1 MNGQV
6 YLDHNASTPVHPEVV
21 EAMLPYFSERFGNPS
36 SVHGFGREAREGLE
50 TAREQVAHFLRVGKD
65 EVVFTSGGTESD
77 NMAVKGVA
85 MARRQGH
92 IITSKIEHHAVLR
105 AVETLESQ
113 GFAATYLDVDGYG
126 MVDPDALRRAIR
138 PDTILISI
146 MHANSEIG
154 TIQPARQLGAV
165 AREHRIPF
173 HRDRGQTFGKAPIA
187 LDAFNI
193 DMLSFSGHKIYG
205 PKGVA
210 GLYIRKGTKMV
221 SLQHGG
227 EHERRRRAGTEN
239 VAGIAGFGKAVEI
252 RGRDMAAEGKRL
264 VELRERLWQGLSR
277 RVPEVRLNGHP
288 TERVPGTCNV
298 CFRHVESES
307 IVLGLDLKGIGVS
320 AGSACTSGNVEPSYV
335 LVAMGV
341 PVEWAMGAVRHSL
354 GRSTTAQDIDYVVD
368 STEPVVAKL
377 GSAIPVRACG
387 RPSRARRCSTAR
399 RSSTISG
406 IRGTRGGCGIPMGS
420 GRVS

>member
-1 MNGQV
+1 MNRQV

-50 TAREQVAHFLRVGKD
+50 TAREQVAHFLRVGK
-65 EVVFTSGGTESD
+65 EEIVFSSGGTESD

-85 MARRQGH
+85 MARGRGH
-92 IITSKIEHHAVLR
+92 IITSRIEHHAVLR
-105 AVETLESQ
+105 AVETLETQ

-138 PDTILISI
+138 PDTILISL

-154 TIQPARQLGAV
+154 TIQPARQLGAI
-165 AREHRIPF
+165 AREHGIPF
-173 HRDRGQTFGKAPIA
+173 HMDAVQTFGKVPID

-239 VAGIAGFGKAVEI
+239 VAGIVGFGRAIEI
-252 RGRDMAAEGKRL
+252 RGRDMVEEGQRL
-264 VELRERLWQGLSR
+264 TGLRERLWEGLKA

-354 GRSTTAQDIDYVVD
+354 GRSTTAQDIDYVID
-368 STEPVVAKL
+368 STEPLVAKL
-377 GSAIPVRACG
+377 RSAMPVRA
-387 RPSRARRCSTAR
+387 
-399 RSSTISG
+399 
-406 IRGTRGGCGIPMGS
+406 
-420 GRVS
+420 

>member
-1 MNGQV
+1 MTRRV
-6 YLDHNASTPVHPEVV
+6 YLDHNASTPVHPDVV
-21 EAMLPYFSERFGNPS
+21 AEMLPYFGERFGNPS
-36 SVHGFGREAREGLE
+36 SVHGFGREARAGVDQ
-50 TAREQVAHFLRVGKD
+50 ARDRIARFLKVPAD

-77 NMAVKGVA
+77 NMALKGLA
-85 MARRQGH
+85 FARGKGH
-92 IITSKIEHHAVLR
+92 LITSKIEHHAVLR

-154 TIQPARQLGAV
+154 TIQPARQLGAI
-165 AREHRIPF
+165 AREHGIPF
-173 HRDRGQTFGKAPIA
+173 HMDAVQTFGKVPID

-221 SLQHGG
+221 SIQHGG

-239 VAGIAGFGKAVEI
+239 VAGIVGFGKAIEL
-252 RGRDMAAEGKRL
+252 RGRDMVEEGRRL
-264 VELRERLWQGLSR
+264 TELRERLWEGLSR
-277 RVPEVRLNGHP
+277 RIPEVRLNGHP

-354 GRSTTAQDIDYVVD
+354 GRGTSAQDIDYVVD
-368 STEPVVAKL
+368 STEPLVAKL
-377 GSAIPVRACG
+377 RSAMPVRA
-387 RPSRARRCSTAR
+387 
-399 RSSTISG
+399 
-406 IRGTRGGCGIPMGS
+406 
-420 GRVS
+420 

>member
-1 MNGQV
+1 MNRRV

-21 EAMLPYFSERFGNPS
+21 ETMLPYFGERFGNPS

-50 TAREQVAHFLRVGKD
+50 TAREQVAHFLRVGKE

-92 IITSKIEHHAVLR
+92 IITTKIEHHAVLR
-105 AVETLESQ
+105 AVQALEAQ
-113 GFAATYLDVDGYG
+113 GFAATYLDVDSFG

-154 TIQPARQLGAV
+154 TIQPARELGRI
-165 AREHRIPF
+165 AREHNIPF
-173 HRDRGQTFGKAPIA
+173 HMDAVQTFGKVPID
-187 LDAFNI
+187 LEAFNI
-193 DMLSFSGHKIYG
+193 DLLSFSGHKIYG

-221 SLQHGG
+221 SIQHGG

-239 VAGIAGFGKAVEI
+239 VAGIVGFGKAVEI
-252 RGRDMAAEGKRL
+252 RGRDMAEEARRL
-264 VELRERLWQGLSR
+264 TGLRDRLWEGINR

-288 TERVPGTCNV
+288 TERVPGTCNI

-341 PVEWAMGAVRHSL
+341 PVEWAMGAVRCSL
-354 GRSTTAQDIDYVVD
+354 GRSTSAEDIDYVID
-368 STEPVVAKL
+368 STEPLVAKL
-377 GSAIPVRACG
+377 RSALPARA
-387 RPSRARRCSTAR
+387 
-399 RSSTISG
+399 
-406 IRGTRGGCGIPMGS
+406 
-420 GRVS
+420 

>member
-1 MNGQV
+1 MNRQV

-21 EAMLPYFSERFGNPS
+21 AAMLPYFSERFGNPS

-50 TAREQVAHFLRVGKD
+50 TAREQVAHFLRVGKE

-92 IITSKIEHHAVLR
+92 IITSRIEHHAVLR
-105 AVETLESQ
+105 AVQTLESQ
-113 GFAATYLDVDGYG
+113 GFAATYLDVDGHG
-126 MVDPDALRRAIR
+126 QVDPDALRRAIR
-138 PDTILISI
+138 PDTILITI

-154 TIQPARQLGAV
+154 TIQPARELGAI
-165 AREHRIPF
+165 AREHNIPF
-173 HRDRGQTFGKAPIA
+173 HMDAVQTFGKVPID

-221 SLQHGG
+221 SIQHGG

-239 VAGIAGFGKAVEI
+239 VAGIVGFGKAVEI
-252 RGRDMAAEGKRL
+252 RGRDMAEEAQRL
-264 VELRERLWQGLSR
+264 TGLRDRLWQGLER

-288 TERVPGTCNV
+288 TQRVPGTCNV

-335 LVAMGV
+335 PVAMGV
-341 PVEWAMGAVRHSL
+341 PLDWAMGAVRHSL
-354 GRSTTAQDIDYVVD
+354 GRSTTAADIDYVLD
-368 STEPVVAKL
+368 STEPLVAKL
-377 GSAIPVRACG
+377 RSAMP
-387 RPSRARRCSTAR
+387 AR
-399 RSSTISG
+399 
-406 IRGTRGGCGIPMGS
+406 
-420 GRVS
+420 V

>member
-1 MNGQV
+1 MNRQV

-154 TIQPARQLGAV
+154 TIQPARQLGAI
-165 AREHRIPF
+165 AREHGIPF
-173 HRDRGQTFGKAPIA
+173 HMDAVQTFGKVPID

-221 SLQHGG
+221 SIQHGG

-239 VAGIAGFGKAVEI
+239 VAGIVGFGKAIEL
-252 RGRDMAAEGKRL
+252 RGRDMVEEGRRL
-264 VELRERLWQGLSR
+264 TELRERLWEGLSR
-277 RVPEVRLNGHP
+277 RIPEVRLNGHP

-354 GRSTTAQDIDYVVD
+354 GGSTTAQDIDYVVD
-368 STEPVVAKL
+368 STEPLVAKL
-377 GSAIPVRACG
+377 RSAMPVRA
-387 RPSRARRCSTAR
+387 
-399 RSSTISG
+399 
-406 IRGTRGGCGIPMGS
+406 
-420 GRVS
+420 

>member
-1 MNGQV
+1 MNRQV

-21 EAMLPYFSERFGNPS
+21 AAMLPYFSERFGNPS

-50 TAREQVAHFLRVGKD
+50 TAREQVAHFLRVGK
-65 EVVFTSGGTESD
+65 EEIVFTSGGTESD

-85 MARRQGH
+85 MARGRGH
-92 IITSKIEHHAVLR
+92 IITSRIEHHAVLR
-105 AVETLESQ
+105 AVQTLESQ
-113 GFAATYLDVDGYG
+113 GFAATYLDVDGHG
-126 MVDPDALRRAIR
+126 QVDPDALRRAIR
-138 PDTILISI
+138 PDTILITI

-154 TIQPARQLGAV
+154 TIQPARELGAI
-165 AREHRIPF
+165 AREHNIPF
-173 HRDRGQTFGKAPIA
+173 HMDAVQTFGKVPID

-221 SLQHGG
+221 SIQHGG

-239 VAGIAGFGKAVEI
+239 VAGIVGFGKAVEI
-252 RGRDMAAEGKRL
+252 RGRDMAEEAQRL
-264 VELRERLWQGLSR
+264 TALRDRLWQGLER

-288 TERVPGTCNV
+288 TQRVPGTCNV

-341 PVEWAMGAVRHSL
+341 PLDWAMGAVRHSL
-354 GRSTTAQDIDYVVD
+354 GRSTTAADIDYVLD
-368 STEPVVAKL
+368 STEPLVAKL
-377 GSAIPVRACG
+377 RSAMPARA
-387 RPSRARRCSTAR
+387 
-399 RSSTISG
+399 
-406 IRGTRGGCGIPMGS
+406 
-420 GRVS
+420 